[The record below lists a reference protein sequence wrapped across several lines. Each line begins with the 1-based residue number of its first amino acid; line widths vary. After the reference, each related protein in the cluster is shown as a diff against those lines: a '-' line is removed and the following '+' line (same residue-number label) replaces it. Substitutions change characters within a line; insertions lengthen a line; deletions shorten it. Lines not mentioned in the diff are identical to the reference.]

1 MQTVE
6 DTTKCLQKC
15 ARTKVNILFLSRKI
29 YPKGKSLQYWIEVL
43 DSLKNIEWKKD
54 WMSEVYFQSNGIKEV
69 SKEYYTYESSD
80 LLGDFGGYL
89 GLFLGWSLLG
99 LSQGVFTVCSNVLRS
114 RIPPLHKMT

>member
-1 MQTVE
+1 MP
-6 DTTKCLQKC
+6 
-15 ARTKVNILFLSRKI
+15 TKVCKNKGRYISACLFLSRKI

-114 RIPPLHKMT
+114 RIPPLHKMP

>member
-1 MQTVE
+1 MHSKVCKNE
-6 DTTKCLQKC
+6 GRIDILYLAAYFNSLKKVFKSFCL
-15 ARTKVNILFLSRKI
+15 S
-29 YPKGKSLQYWIEVL
+29 SQYWIEEL
-43 DSLKNIEWKKD
+43 ETMTNIDWKKD